1 MGPFRPDPL
10 TEWPHFLIL
19 PVKEKTKSYTMKIFK
34 DVFSGDE
41 LFSDTYPMKLVDDCI
56 YEVYGKHEVRTLGD
70 VQLEGSNA
78 SAEEQEEGT
87 EEASESGVD
96 LVLNHRLVET
106 GFAKKNDYMAYLK
119 DYMKKVVKYLE
130 ENNRAGEVDTFKK
143 NINGVMKGLLGK
155 FNDLQFYQG
164 ESMNPAAM
172 IALIEYRDID
182 GEERPVIM
190 FFKHG
195 LEEEKV

>member
-1 MGPFRPDPL
+1 MG
-10 TEWPHFLIL
+10 
-19 PVKEKTKSYTMKIFK
+19 
-34 DVFSGDE
+34 
-41 LFSDTYPMKLVDDCI
+41 
-56 YEVYGKHEVRTLGD
+56 
-70 VQLEGSNA
+70 A
-78 SAEEQEEGT
+78 SAEEMDEGT
-87 EEASESGVD
+87 EEAQESGVD

-130 ENNRAGEVDTFKK
+130 ENNRAAEVDTFKK

-155 FNDLQFYQG
+155 FSDLQFYQGRLPFKSLDSKLKSSG

-172 IALIEYRDID
+172 VALIDYREID

>member
-1 MGPFRPDPL
+1 MGLLQSDGCPCYQGKCPFS
-10 TEWPHFLIL
+10 T
-19 PVKEKTKSYTMKIFK
+19 TTMKIFK

-56 YEVYGKHEVRTLGD
+56 YEVYGKHEMRTLGN

-78 SAEEQEEGT
+78 SAEEMEEGT

-155 FNDLQFYQG
+155 FSDLQFYTG
-164 ESMNPAAM
+164 ESMDAEAM
-172 IALIEYRDID
+172 IMIMDYKDYQ
-182 GEERPVIM
+182 GEERPVLIA
-190 FFKHG
+190 FKHG
-195 LEEEKV
+195 LSEEKC